1 MRLFAGC
8 KHYYN
13 YHYGRDLLS
22 RYVALGDCPAGDR
35 AAGDRAAGD
44 RIAHFQ
50 TLLEQPLTPSR
61 VEQRIAQFNTG
72 GQVG

>member
-22 RYVALGDCPAGDR
+22 RYVAIGDR

-44 RIAHFQ
+44 RIARFQ

-61 VEQRIAQFNTG
+61 VEQRIAQSNQG

>member
-1 MRLFAGC
+1 VGC
-8 KHYYN
+8 DYQYN

-22 RYVALGDCPAGDR
+22 CYVAI
-35 AAGDRAAGD
+35 GDRAAGD

-61 VEQRIAQFNTG
+61 VEQRIAQSNKG
-72 GQVG
+72 EQVG

>member
-1 MRLFAGC
+1 LRLFVGC
-8 KHYYN
+8 DYQYN

-22 RYVALGDCPAGDR
+22 RHVAIGDR
-35 AAGDRAAGD
+35 AAGDRTAGD

-50 TLLEQPLTPSR
+50 TLLEQPLAPSR
-61 VEQRIAQFNTG
+61 VEQRIAQSNKG